1 MYCMAI
7 IADSFMTSPKFPVN
21 VSFSPLLL
29 LRLDST
35 NNISPPTAVHAK
47 PVTTPAYSFPSY
59 LSREYSFIPKYSCK
73 SFTVIVCRVF
83 FFQCFFPGDFPHNF
97 GNFLIQFP
105 NTRFPSIRVYYDLH
119 RLFRNVY
126 ITFTSP

>member
-73 SFTVIVCRVF
+73 SFTVIVCGYSSSNAFFRAIFRIILAIFLSNSRTPDSRV
-83 FFQCFFPGDFPHNF
+83 
-97 GNFLIQFP
+97 
-105 NTRFPSIRVYYDLH
+105 
-119 RLFRNVY
+119 
-126 ITFTSP
+126 